1 MVLAPAGRAW
11 AVRRR
16 YRDETMVLETEFDT
30 VWLVDF
36 TPPRGDAA
44 DVVRIVEGVRPGTD
58 AHGSA
63 AALGLR
69 PHRAMGEPDRRRCAV
84 TPTMRTCRVA
94 ISRKNST

>member
-16 YRDETMVLETEFDT
+16 YRDETRVLETEFDT

-44 DVVRIVEGVRPGTD
+44 DVVRIVEGGAAGYRCTWVCGCAWATATSR
-58 AHGSA
+58 HG
-63 AALGLR
+63 
-69 PHRAMGEPDRRRCAV
+69 
-84 TPTMRTCRVA
+84 
-94 ISRKNST
+94 